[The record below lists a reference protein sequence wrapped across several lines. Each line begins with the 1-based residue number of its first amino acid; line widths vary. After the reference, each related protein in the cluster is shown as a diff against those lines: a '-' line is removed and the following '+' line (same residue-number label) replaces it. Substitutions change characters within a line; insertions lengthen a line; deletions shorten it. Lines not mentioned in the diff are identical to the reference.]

1 MRNEERALKVKKIN
15 PIVILI
21 IFPFVLLIGL
31 VSWAIYENQSKTETK
46 SQLEKPSISAIA
58 KDAEKKFGIQKG
70 NEAPDFDLATIN
82 GEQTKL
88 SNYRGKKVILNF
100 WASWCPPCKAEMP
113 NIEKFYK
120 ENKDQDVIV
129 LAVNLT
135 TAEKNKN
142 DVQQFIKD
150 QGLTFPVLLDE
161 QGKVGNMYQTFT
173 IPTSYIINTKGI
185 VQQKFVGPMSEEII
199 KKLSLK

>member
-1 MRNEERALKVKKIN
+1 L
-15 PIVILI
+15 
-21 IFPFVLLIGL
+21 
-31 VSWAIYENQSKTETK
+31 S
-46 SQLEKPSISAIA
+46 
-58 KDAEKKFGIQKG
+58 
-70 NEAPDFDLATIN
+70 TIN

>member
-1 MRNEERALKVKKIN
+1 MKKIN

-31 VSWAIYENQSKTETK
+31 VSWAIYENQSKSETE
-46 SQLEKPSISAIA
+46 SHLVKPPISAIA

-70 NEAPDFDLATIN
+70 KMAPDFDLATIN
-82 GEQTKL
+82 GEPTKL
-88 SNYRGKKVILNF
+88 SDYRGKIIILNF

-120 ENKDQDVIV
+120 ENKGQNVIV

-135 TAEKNKN
+135 SVERNKN

-150 QGLTFPVLLDE
+150 NGLTFPVLLDE
-161 QGKVGNMYQTFT
+161 HGKVGNLYQTFT
-173 IPTSYIINTKGI
+173 IPASYIINTKGI
-185 VQQKFVGPMSEEII
+185 VQKKFVGPMSEDISE
-199 KKLSLK
+199 KLVSNIN

>member
-1 MRNEERALKVKKIN
+1 VKKIN

-31 VSWAIYENQSKTETK
+31 VSWAIHENHSKSETE
-46 SQLEKPSISAIA
+46 SQLVKPPMSAIA

-70 NEAPDFDLATIN
+70 NMAPDFDLTTIN
-82 GEQTKL
+82 GERTKL
-88 SNYRGKKVILNF
+88 SDFRGKKIILNF

-113 NIEKFYK
+113 NIEKFYQ
-120 ENKDQDVIV
+120 ENKGQNVIV

-135 TAEKNKN
+135 SAEKNKN

-150 QGLTFPVLLDE
+150 HGLTFPVLLDE
-161 QGKVGNMYQTFT
+161 QGKVGNLYQTFT
-173 IPTSYIINTKGI
+173 IPTSYVINTKGI
-185 VQQKFVGPMSEEII
+185 VQQKFVGPMSVDII
-199 KKLSLK
+199 KKLVSNIN

>member
-1 MRNEERALKVKKIN
+1 VKKIN

-31 VSWAIYENQSKTETK
+31 VRWAIHENHSKSETE
-46 SQLEKPSISAIA
+46 SQLVKPPMSAIA

-70 NEAPDFDLATIN
+70 NMAPDFDLTTIN
-82 GEQTKL
+82 GERTKL
-88 SNYRGKKVILNF
+88 SDFRGKKIILNF

-113 NIEKFYK
+113 NIEKFYQ
-120 ENKDQDVIV
+120 ENKGQNVIV

-135 TAEKNKN
+135 SAEKNKN

-150 QGLTFPVLLDE
+150 HGLTFPVLLDE
-161 QGKVGNMYQTFT
+161 QGKVGNLYQTFT
-173 IPTSYIINTKGI
+173 IPTSYVINTKGI
-185 VQQKFVGPMSEEII
+185 VQQKFVGPMSVDII
-199 KKLSLK
+199 KKLVSNIN

>member
-1 MRNEERALKVKKIN
+1 MKKIN

-31 VSWAIYENQSKTETK
+31 VSWAVYENHSKNESE
-46 SQLEKPSISAIA
+46 SQLVKPPISAIA

-70 NEAPDFDLATIN
+70 YMAPDFELETMN
-82 GEQTKL
+82 GELTKL

-120 ENKDQDVIV
+120 ENKDHNVIV

-135 TAEKNKN
+135 TTEKNKN
-142 DVQQFIKD
+142 NVQQFIKD
-150 QGLTFPVLLDE
+150 QGLTFPILLDE
-161 QGKVGNMYQTFT
+161 QGKEGKLYQTFT
-173 IPTSYIINTKGI
+173 IPTSYIIDPKGI
-185 VQQKFVGPMSEEII
+185 VQQKFIGPMSKEII
-199 KKLSLK
+199 ETLVSKIN

>member
-1 MRNEERALKVKKIN
+1 VRNEERALKVKKIN